1 MTFFENAK
9 SKLPAPLFT
18 ADLKKGSPGTYT
30 FGFIDNTKYTGE
42 IAYVL
47 VDSSKGFWQFSVD
60 GFVIDG
66 GSSGTTSFDAIADT
80 GTTLLYLPDSIVYAY
95 YDGVSSASYD
105 SGQGGYT
112 FPCGTKLP
120 SITFAIGGQNAVV
133 PGSFL
138 EYAPLVRGGT
148 SECLN

>member
-60 GFVIDG
+60 CFVIDG
-66 GSSGTTSFDAIADT
+66 GSSGTTSFD
-80 GTTLLYLPDSIVYAY
+80 GIVYAY